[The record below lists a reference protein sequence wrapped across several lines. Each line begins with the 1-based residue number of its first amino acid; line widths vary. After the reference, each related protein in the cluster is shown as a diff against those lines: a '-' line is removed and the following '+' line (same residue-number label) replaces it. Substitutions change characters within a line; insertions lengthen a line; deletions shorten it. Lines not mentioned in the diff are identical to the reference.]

1 MVLEYRVYN
10 AIPFLRELRQLLD
23 WITANTSLSLN
34 EWMIF
39 ESM

>member
-1 MVLEYRVYN
+1 MVLDCRVYN